1 MEIKCET
8 CIKADVCKLVD
19 EMKKNIEN
27 IENIE
32 NAIRVPDDFVSEL
45 NCIHYVYNHPVLR
58 NTLAH

>member
-1 MEIKCET
+1 MEIKSET

-27 IENIE
+27 IEN
-32 NAIRVPDDFVSEL
+32 AIRVSDDFVSEL

-58 NTLAH
+58 NTLAY

>member
-1 MEIKCET
+1 MEIICET

-19 EMKKNIEN
+19 EMRKNIEN
-27 IENIE
+27 IENS
-32 NAIRVPDDFVSEL
+32 IRVPDDFVSEL

>member
-8 CIKADVCKLVD
+8 CVKADVCKLVD
-19 EMKKNIEN
+19 EMRKN

-45 NCIHYVYNHPVLR
+45 NCIHYVYNHPVYPVLR

>member
-1 MEIKCET
+1 MEIICET

-19 EMKKNIEN
+19 EMKKNIED
-27 IENIE
+27 IE
-32 NAIRVPDDFVSEL
+32 NAIKLPDDFVSEL

>member
-1 MEIKCET
+1 MEIKCKT

-19 EMKKNIEN
+19 EMRKNIEN
-27 IENIE
+27 IENS
-32 NAIRVPDDFVSEL
+32 IRVPDDFVSEL